1 MGYYLNLNS
10 QILRNKITWRILKCW
25 NIGVLKLQFVHILIY
40 LDSNTL
46 IKDEVDLFPMAKNN
60 AFQVL
65 AKSDTTFRNMFI
77 IFDKYVDK
85 CLSRKAE
92 NPLQYKKFKKKF

>member
-1 MGYYLNLNS
+1 M
-10 QILRNKITWRILKCW
+10 
-25 NIGVLKLQFVHILIY
+25 
-40 LDSNTL
+40 DSNTL

-65 AKSDTTFRNMFI
+65 AKGDTTFRNMFI

-85 CLSRKAE
+85 YVYQERLIRVITSNRFLCI
-92 NPLQYKKFKKKF
+92 

>member
-77 IFDKYVDK
+77 IFDKYVYQERLK
-85 CLSRKAE
+85 IHYNIKNL
-92 NPLQYKKFKKKF
+92 KKNFFKY